1 MGKIIEFFQNLPRFF
16 EIILVKPQF
25 WIIALLVA
33 SAVTFVSVSKSQKA
47 AQRAFVKKVKNI
59 HAKQKA
65 FNEEKNK
72 NKLDK
77 RSNQY
82 NKAIDSLKNRIKYA
96 LWWNKKKIVITNPYL
111 LDKSENANLAIAG
124 NQKFTFMDVLNSVVE
139 EKSKNS
145 KQKTKVVTKNAVVDE
160 IQFVAKKE
168 VKPEP
173 LNEKDKKEL
182 GETKKTLNQEKTVKQ
197 QSQTKEQTEKQTQQ
211 EKEDSMDCIYTDKQ
225 NDKTHE
231 FVN

>member
-1 MGKIIEFFQNLPRFF
+1 M
-16 EIILVKPQF
+16 
-25 WIIALLVA
+25 
-33 SAVTFVSVSKSQKA
+33 
-47 AQRAFVKKVKNI
+47 
-59 HAKQKA
+59 
-65 FNEEKNK
+65 
-72 NKLDK
+72 
-77 RSNQY
+77 
-82 NKAIDSLKNRIKYA
+82 
-96 LWWNKKKIVITNPYL
+96 
-111 LDKSENANLAIAG
+111 
-124 NQKFTFMDVLNSVVE
+124 
-139 EKSKNS
+139 
-145 KQKTKVVTKNAVVDE
+145 
-160 IQFVAKKE
+160 AKKE